1 MENPWNI
8 QSIYEFQYFNCPSCV
23 FKNHSKQEFV
33 KHAYEFHPESI
44 DYFTNICDGSLKDV
58 ECPWNMTNNA
68 EDLIFVDPLDNSNL
82 NQSVNKTVEFV
93 ENENSQDNSDFEIK
107 IQDIRTGDPF
117 ANETSKAKSDQNLVN
132 ENIFNAEILNN
143 IKTEEYIDDPISIE
157 ENNSNTK
164 TNETPL
170 DTKIL
175 QNIKSEEYYFN
186 YKSNEMEQTDQNIM
200 ENNASSSGLRDHPHI
215 TSLLFKDVI
224 PKITIKNKNL
234 LKTNKFTKKIPL

>member
-58 ECPWNMTNNA
+58 ECPWNMTNNT
-68 EDLIFVDPLDNSNL
+68 EELIFVDSNL
-82 NQSVNKTVEFV
+82 NQNDENNMTFNDNKTVESV
-93 ENENSQDNSDFEIK
+93 KNEISQDDNSDFEIK

-117 ANETSKAKSDQNLVN
+117 ASNETSKTQSDQNLVN
-132 ENIFNAEILNN
+132 ENIFNAEVLNN
-143 IKTEEYIDDPISIE
+143 IKTEEYIDDPINIGDI
-157 ENNSNTK
+157 K

-186 YKSNEMEQTDQNIM
+186 YKSNDMEQKNQNEM
-200 ENNASSSGLRDHPHI
+200 ENNASSSGKRDYPYI
-215 TSLLFKDVI
+215 KSLLFKSNTQNYS
-224 PKITIKNKNL
+224 ITPMTRVSRSWVGSI
-234 LKTNKFTKKIPL
+234 F